1 MITARQII
9 ANELAQW
16 IDQSDYRRFGQTQR
30 MEEQIGIWEYGKWTM
45 RGQSGLGYKPQIKF
59 RGSRPESTAWDSI
72 VDISDDE
79 GMRVHAA
86 TVGMESKRKLVLHK
100 VYMYWQNEET
110 VKKDMRISSDTFYRL
125 RREALQY
132 IIDRLE

>member
-1 MITARQII
+1 MSTARQII

-45 RGQSGLGYKPQIKF
+45 RGQPGLGYKPQIKF